1 MFITVRYGDDKSEL
15 FNPNCRNVI
24 LLDNIRERC
33 NCDEDDVIDL
43 SDENGSVANLP
54 GHLDDYGKNFLS
66 DRGSFILVR
75 VERDGDEGDD
85 DRITY
90 IPLLQGVDDDK
101 DFLSRLNPKPTK
113 GGPGGK
119 GRRKG
124 DRAGSPSSAKGD
136 RRKGR
141 QKQEP
146 SRRSGGTGSRNTP
159 SKR

>member
-1 MFITVRYGDDKSEL
+1 MFITVRFGDDRSEL

-33 NCDEDDVIDL
+33 NCDDDDVIDL
-43 SDENGSVANLP
+43 SDEHGSIANLP
-54 GHLDDYGKNFLS
+54 GHLDDYGKNFLA

-75 VERDGDEGDD
+75 VERETEEGDD
-85 DRITY
+85 DRVTY
-90 IPLLQGVDDDK
+90 IPLLHGMDNDK
-101 DFLSRLNPKPTK
+101 DFLSRLNPKPSK
-113 GGPGGK
+113 GGGGK

-141 QKQEP
+141 QKQDTQ
-146 SRRSGGTGSRNTP
+146 SRRSGGTASRNAP
-159 SKR
+159 PKR